1 MVMSMTTQQLERDI
15 NILDLAIQAEEY
27 RRSLKRFVVD
37 FWPLVEPEP
46 FVDGWCIDAIC
57 EHLQALT
64 AGQIQKL
71 VINIPPRHTKSTICS
86 VLWQVWEWTLDPTTK
101 FLTASYNLNLALR
114 DNRRKRNLVES
125 ERFQQLFGVQLS
137 SDQNAKYFFEN
148 TAKGYMLACS
158 VGSSATGSGGNRLVI
173 DDPHAA
179 SEANSDLERFR
190 ARDWFKETWSS
201 RANKTSDRWLVI
213 GQRIHDDDVCGEI
226 LKNRTDWVH
235 LCLPSEFE
243 PERRCFTSIGWSDPR
258 QTPGELLWPQRFD
271 QKAIDDAKHDL
282 GSTAFAAQH
291 QQSPTPAGGGQF
303 KKEWFR
309 YFEETDEHYILF
321 SKAGRKA
328 VKKAHCWRAAVMDL
342 AISEKQDADF
352 TNLQTW
358 DITPNLEILLLDQA
372 RGHLS
377 NPEQQKTVYKTYIR
391 YMFELV
397 AIESVYYQLALVQQ
411 LRDLHIFD
419 DELGEWVDISI
430 PTQEWFPGHR
440 DKVARASV
448 GSLKMEQGDMY
459 FRRNAHYLADLE
471 SEIVKF
477 PKGKKDQVDTL
488 SMMADIIATRK
499 APRLWGGEKEP
510 KREMAELSKEASK
523 RVQEYQ
529 RDPFAYA
536 DKFGGDS

>member
-1 MVMSMTTQQLERDI
+1 VVMSMTTQQLERDI

-64 AGQIQKL
+64 TGQIQKL

-125 ERFQQLFGVQLS
+125 ERFQQLFHVQLS

-179 SEANSDLERFR
+179 SEANSDLERET

-226 LKNRTDWVH
+226 LKNRPDWVH
-235 LCLPSEFE
+235 LNLPAEFE
-243 PERRCFTSIGWSDPR
+243 PERKCTTSIGWSDPR
-258 QTPGELLWPQRFD
+258 QTPGELLWKERFD
-271 QKAIDDAKHDL
+271 QKALDDLKHDL
-282 GSTAFAAQH
+282 GSTGYSAQY
-291 QQSPTPAGGGQF
+291 QQSPVPAGGGQF

-321 SKAGRKA
+321 SKSGRKV
-328 VKKAHCWRAAVMDL
+328 VKKAHCWRAGVMDL

-352 TNLQTW
+352 TCLQEW
-358 DITPNLEILLLDQA
+358 DITPDLEILLLDQQ
-372 RGHLS
+372 RGHFS
-377 NPEQQKTVYKTYIR
+377 NPEQQKKVYKAYVR
-391 YMFELV
+391 YMFEMLAV
-397 AIESVYYQLALVQQ
+397 ESVYYQLALIQQ
-411 LRDLHIFD
+411 LRNLHIFD

-448 GSLKMEQGDMY
+448 GALKMEQGDMY
-459 FRRNAHYLADLE
+459 FRRNAHYLPDLE
-471 SEIVKF
+471 TEIVKF

-499 APRLWGGEKEP
+499 APRLWGAEKEQ
-510 KREMAELSKEASK
+510 KREMAELSKEASE
-523 RVQEYQ
+523 RVATYQ